1 MYWLPCEIRPAP
13 GNRTIIP
20 AHAGMTYSLWTGT
33 ARAFNLCHRSE
44 DVNNMNKTFHL
55 ALLAL
60 LALPN
65 AAMALPD
72 SSQIEFSNCTLNL
85 PGTNLTA
92 DARCG
97 TYDVPENPA
106 EPEGRKISLNI
117 AIASATGTDKEP
129 DPVFFFAGGPGQAAT
144 ETWVMIRSTLRQI
157 GKNRD
162 IVMIDQR
169 GTGKSNKLACTSE
182 IEEDLNQEI
191 DLDLIRT
198 ETQKCLADLDG
209 DPRFYTTTIAMGDYN
224 LVREA
229 MGYDQINIM
238 GVSYGTR
245 AAQVYLREFPDTVR
259 TATLDS
265 VVPMQLALGQEH
277 APMLDQSVAA
287 VFADCV
293 QDETCNTLYPRQ
305 ADELSALFARL
316 RNEPQDITIVNPVSG
331 KQQDIQ
337 LSADTLAVAIRF
349 LSYSSDTQALI
360 PLLVHEALTTG
371 NLARLASQALL
382 VMSGLNEMLARG
394 MELSVLCS
402 EDYPS
407 IDLSADYSDTIMGN
421 LFLEIVDLQCKVWPR
436 GEVPADFH
444 QPVVSDIPVLLM
456 SGERD
461 PVTPP
466 QYASQAAETFSNSLN
481 LVAKGQAHSVMKNV
495 CLREITTAFINQGSV
510 DDLDTSC
517 IANITPAPFFTSL
530 LGPDP

>member
-1 MYWLPCEIRPAP
+1 
-13 GNRTIIP
+13 
-20 AHAGMTYSLWTGT
+20 MTNSLWTRQGST
-33 ARAFNLCHRSE
+33 FTLWHRSE
-44 DVNNMNKTFHL
+44 DGYQMNKTFYL
-55 ALLAL
+55 ALLGL

-65 AAMALPD
+65 AALALPD
-72 SSQIEFSNCTLNL
+72 SNQIEFRNCTLAL

-92 DARCG
+92 EARCG
-97 TYDVPENPA
+97 SYDVPENPA
-106 EPEGRKISLNI
+106 EPDGRKITLNI
-117 AIASATGTDKEP
+117 AVAQATGTSTEP

-157 GKNRD
+157 RKHRD

-169 GTGKSNKLACTSE
+169 GTGKSNKLACESE

-191 DLDLIRT
+191 DLDLVRT
-198 ETQKCLADLDG
+198 ETEKCLAELDG
-209 DPRFYTTTIAMGDYN
+209 DPRYYTTTIAMGDYN

-229 MGYDQINIM
+229 MGYEQINIM

-259 TATLDS
+259 TVTLDS

-277 APMLDQSVAA
+277 APMLDRSVAA
-287 VFADCV
+287 VFADCAR
-293 QDETCNTLYPRQ
+293 DETCNALYPQQ
-305 ADELSALFARL
+305 ADELNALFSQL
-316 RNEPQDITIVNPVSG
+316 RNEPRDILIINPVNG
-331 KQQDIQ
+331 KQQEIR
-337 LSADTLAVAIRF
+337 LTADTLGVAIRF

-371 NLARLASQALL
+371 NLARLASQAIL

-402 EDYPS
+402 EDYPF
-407 IDLSADYSDTIMGN
+407 IDQSADYSNTLMGN
-421 LFLEIVDLQCKVWPR
+421 LFLEIIDLQCKVWPH

-444 QPVVSDIPVLLM
+444 QAVVSDIPVLLM

-466 QYASQAAETFSNSLN
+466 QYASQTAETFSNSLN
-481 LVAKGQAHSVMKNV
+481 LVAKGQSHSVMKNV
-495 CLREITTAFINQGSV
+495 CLREITTAFIDQGSV

-517 IANITPAPFFTSL
+517 VGNIIPAPFFTSL